1 MPDGFCCEKP
11 CIEINR
17 NRIKD
22 RIFPGFKQ
30 HYFKKI
36 KLTDFARMT
45 GQYEMIYGSVLR
57 NFD

>member
-11 CIEINR
+11 CIEINK

-45 GQYEMIYGSVLR
+45 GQYEMIYGFCS
-57 NFD
+57 